1 MLTVIGCGNTNRTD
15 DGVGVCVV
23 RRLQALTERE
33 GCRGVRIVDAGTSG
47 VEAMLEAVGSTALVL
62 IDANSG
68 GVAPGTVVELRGELI
83 EETGSGG
90 VSLHDFRWDHA
101 LSLGRELYK
110 DAFPDDVTVYLIEA
124 ATVDY
129 GTELSAP
136 VAAAADTVVDAVWQ
150 RIRGAG
156 NEPA

>member
-23 RRLQALTERE
+23 RRLQALTARA
-33 GCRGVRIVDAGTSG
+33 GSRGVRIVDAGISG
-47 VEAMLEAVGSTALVL
+47 VEAMLEAVGSTALVFV
-62 IDANSG
+62 DANSG
-68 GVAPGTVVELRGELI
+68 GGAPGTIVELRGEQI

-101 LSLGRELYK
+101 LRLGRELYK
-110 DAFPDDVTVYLIEA
+110 DAIPDDVTVYLIEA

-136 VAAAADTVVDAVWQ
+136 VAAAADTVVDVIWQ
-150 RIRGAG
+150 RIRDAD